1 MTDMTRCLRRVWSG
15 LLALGLAALV
25 HAQTSAPAGSPAQPV
40 RPIGVVTR
48 IDTAAK
54 RLTLKT
60 DAGHELAVELQAT
73 TTFVRVPPGEKDLKN
88 ATKIAISDVGVGDRI
103 LVRGKIAEDQKSIPA
118 TAVIVMTKA
127 DITKKQAAD
136 RAEWQRRGVSGTITA
151 LNPSSREVTISTR
164 TPEGRKPLTL
174 MLATNAELRRYA
186 PDSVKFSDARP
197 STIDALKIG
206 DEVRALGNKS
216 EESARYTAEEL
227 VSGTF
232 RNIAGLVLTVSPTEN
247 AVRITDLGTKKTLLV
262 EINADSTLRRL
273 SPMVAQ
279 MMALRLRGGGMG
291 SSRPGGPNEPG
302 PASVVSAAGFGPGGG
317 MRGQSGPADM
327 QQILERMPAVALSEL
342 KAGDAIIVASTVGT
356 DPGKVTAITLL
367 AGVEPLLTA
376 APDGGQ
382 QMNLGTWNFEMNMN
396 IP

>member
-1 MTDMTRCLRRVWSG
+1 
-15 LLALGLAALV
+15 
-25 HAQTSAPAGSPAQPV
+25 
-40 RPIGVVTR
+40 VVTT
-48 IDTAAK
+48 IDAVAK
-54 RLTLKT
+54 RLALKT
-60 DAGHELAVELQAT
+60 DAGPELTVELQAT

-88 ATKIAISDVGVGDRI
+88 ATKIALSDVGVGDRI
-103 LVRGKIAEDQKSIPA
+103 LVRGKIADDQKSIPA

-164 TPEGRKPLTL
+164 TPEGRKPLTVTL
-174 MLATNAELRRYA
+174 QTNAELRRYA

-197 STIDALKIG
+197 STFDALKIG

-216 EESARYTAEEL
+216 EDNARYIAEEL

-247 AVRITDLGTKKTLLV
+247 VVRITDLGTKKPLLV
-262 EINADSTLRRL
+262 EINGDSSLRRL
-273 SPMVAQ
+273 PPMVAQ

-291 SSRPGGPNEPG
+291 SSRPGGPNGPG
-302 PASVVSAAGFGPGGG
+302 PAAVVSASGPGARGPNGGAAGFGPGGG
-317 MRGQSGPADM
+317 MRGQNGPTDM
-327 QQILERMPAVALSEL
+327 QQILERMPAVALSDL
-342 KAGDAIIVASTVGT
+342 KAGDAIIVASTVGV
-356 DPGKVTAITLL
+356 DPAKVMAITLI